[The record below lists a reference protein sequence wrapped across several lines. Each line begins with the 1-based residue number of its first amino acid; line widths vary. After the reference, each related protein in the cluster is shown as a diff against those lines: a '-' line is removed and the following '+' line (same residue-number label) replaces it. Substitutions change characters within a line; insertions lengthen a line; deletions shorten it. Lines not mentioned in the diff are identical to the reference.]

1 MTETMTIPMRTTT
14 TETAMMITMPMMTLL
29 QVMIYNNDNDHYSTL
44 LLDGSIAHGKETF
57 TRFSRDDFF

>member
-29 QVMIYNNDNDHYSTL
+29 QVMTYNNDDDHYSTP
-44 LLDGSIAHGKETF
+44 LLDGSLAYGKETF
-57 TRFSRDDFF
+57 TRFLRDD